1 MEKTTNHH
9 RLTPARTDL
18 HKAVQTPEGEVLAM
32 GQAVFEEEA
41 QALKEIGSRL
51 GPSFVAAV
59 RRILECQGRVLVT
72 GLGKSGAVG
81 RKLAATFT
89 STGTPAL
96 FVHPVEALHGDL
108 GIATENDLV
117 LAVSRSGH
125 NAELLTLVHS
135 LRALGLGSI
144 AMTGV
149 SDSPLAKA
157 VEIVL
162 DTAVER
168 EVCPLNLTPTS
179 SSTAAMVMGDALTV
193 ALLRLRAFKREDFA
207 VFHPSGSLGR
217 TLRLTVEELMHTGE
231 ELPVVKQDQPLRD
244 AVLVIASKRL
254 GCSCVVDETGK
265 LSGFLTN
272 GDLQR
277 VLLNHTGPNDDPL
290 GQPVA
295 SFMNTSPRTVEG
307 ACLARVALQKMEQNP
322 TGPITQLVV
331 VHMER
336 PIGVLHLHDILQQG
350 LSG

>member
-1 MEKTTNHH
+1 MENATNHH
-9 RLTPARTDL
+9 RLTPARADL
-18 HKAVQTPEGEVLAM
+18 HKAAQTPDEEVLAM
-32 GQAVFEEEA
+32 GHAVFDEEA
-41 QALKEIGSRL
+41 RALQATGSRL
-51 GPSFVAAV
+51 SSSFAAAV

-72 GLGKSGAVG
+72 GLGKSGLVG

-108 GIATENDLV
+108 GIASENDLV

-125 NAELLTLVHS
+125 NPELLTMVYS
-135 LRALGLGSI
+135 LRALGLSSI

-149 SDSPLAKA
+149 PDSPLGKA

-168 EVCPLNLTPTS
+168 EVCPLNLTPTT

-217 TLRLTVEELMHTGE
+217 TLSLTVGELMHTDE
-231 ELPVVKQDQPLRD
+231 ELPVVRQDQPLRD
-244 AVLVIASKRL
+244 ALLVIASKRL
-254 GCSCVVDETGK
+254 GCSCVIDEEGK

-277 VLLNHTGPNDDPL
+277 VLLNHTSPTDDPL

-295 SFMNTSPRTVEG
+295 KFMSTNPRTVEA
-307 ACLARVALQKMEQNP
+307 ACLARAALKKMEQNP
-322 TGPITQLVV
+322 SGPITQLVV
-331 VHMER
+331 IEGER
-336 PIGVLHLHDILQQG
+336 PVGLLHLHDILQQG